1 MARRGDEEQPESI
14 DLQESFFLMEQNTGL
29 GAGYGSMS
37 RPRLRFA
44 IHNCETEPVALRDEV
59 VINPRTTRL

>member
-1 MARRGDEEQPESI
+1 
-14 DLQESFFLMEQNTGL
+14 MEQDFGL
-29 GAGYGSMS
+29 GAGYGSMN
-37 RPRLRFA
+37 RPWLRFA

>member
-1 MARRGDEEQPESI
+1 
-14 DLQESFFLMEQNTGL
+14 MEQDFGL